1 LYKENYY
8 KGVEGF
14 SNLIFSNP
22 KNISEG
28 EIRCSCVKCK
38 NKKIHQADIVMMHLL
53 KKVYI
58 EILMLVCTRPTKLCY
73 KEWLAQLL
81 VRS

>member
-53 KKVYI
+53 KKSLYRNTNVGLHTTYKT
-58 EILMLVCTRPTKLCY
+58 ML
-73 KEWLAQLL
+73 
-81 VRS
+81 